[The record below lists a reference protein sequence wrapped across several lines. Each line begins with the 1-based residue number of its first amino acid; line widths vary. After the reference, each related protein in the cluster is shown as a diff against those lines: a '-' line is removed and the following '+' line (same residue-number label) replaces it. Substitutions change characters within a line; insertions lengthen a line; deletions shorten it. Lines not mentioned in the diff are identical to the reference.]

1 MNGMKTATMVIYMT
15 EVEEVCYTE
24 VAEYGI
30 ENFLSD
36 VGGTAGLIL
45 GMSFATVIG
54 LVDIMIQKAISYLMM
69 VNVKP
74 GSLCITWF

>member
-1 MNGMKTATMVIYMT
+1 MT
-15 EVEEVCYTE
+15 EVDEVVYTGKITYTMMAIKWPDSFMHFLKE
-24 VAEYGI
+24 TPEYGM

-54 LVDIMIQKAISYLMM
+54 LIDIGTVRTDL
-69 VNVKP
+69 
-74 GSLCITWF
+74 